1 MFRRYSESARRVV
14 FFARYE
20 ARHHGSN
27 KREAEQLRLGQ
38 TREMK
43 HLRRWVPHT
52 AEDSIRVA
60 LDSQTARLPG
70 ISTNFDLPSS
80 EAGKKSEGS
89 W

>member
-60 LDSQTARLPG
+60 PGLSDGQVARH
-70 ISTNFDLPSS
+70 FHQF
-80 EAGKKSEGS
+80 
-89 W
+89 